1 MKSAQSQDPTCYPR
15 DTKTF
20 AQLSNNKDLT
30 LEPVTKLEDLLNK
43 YSDIFG
49 TSTVE
54 RSKTYLVHLYIG
66 TEDSPPI
73 RQKTYHQPAKK
84 RDRLRSQLDGLLKND
99 IIEESVSRWSSPVIL
114 VSKNNGCLPLYLDY
128 RKLFTKTVKDSYQ

>member
-1 MKSAQSQDPTCYPR
+1 M
-15 DTKTF
+15 
-20 AQLSNNKDLT
+20 
-30 LEPVTKLEDLLNK
+30 
-43 YSDIFG
+43 
-49 TSTVE
+49 
-54 RSKTYLVHLYIG
+54 VHLYIS

-73 RQKTYHQPAKK
+73 RQKAYHQPAKK